1 VKNIGKPCAGKPH
14 ARFDEGGQGD
24 TCSLLYPEFTPEFT
38 RCRRTRSD
46 MFLHLTEKD
55 LDRYIYRIVS
65 LKRLKELFK
74 AGNNVL
80 LKPRKWEDPFEN
92 FSLRSKVRLTSG
104 EIIVYNFHDRFY
116 GQCWSFHKASDAM
129 WRIYSPKSDGI
140 RIRTTVRQ
148 LAASLYS
155 SLDSL
160 PDVKCCLGKV
170 LYLNQSRL
178 QAYSNNIFDDDGI
191 SVENLFKSLLVK
203 RPAFS
208 HENEVRLLYF
218 ELDDNGYKNDVFN
231 YKIDPHSLIT
241 QIMIDPRIDKELA
254 YKLKKHIALTT
265 GFNGEI
271 KRSLLYAFP
280 DDMVLNAKKTN
291 LTAIQ

>member
-1 VKNIGKPCAGKPH
+1 
-14 ARFDEGGQGD
+14 
-24 TCSLLYPEFTPEFT
+24 
-38 RCRRTRSD
+38 

-65 LKRLKELFK
+65 LERLKELFK
-74 AGNNVL
+74 TGNNVL
-80 LKPRKWEDPFEN
+80 VKPRKWEDPFEN
-92 FSLRSKVRLTSG
+92 FILRSKVRLTSG
-104 EIIVYNFHDRFY
+104 EIIEYNFHDRFY

-129 WRIYSPKSDGI
+129 WRIYSPKSNGI

-148 LAASLYS
+148 LATSLYS

-160 PDVKCCLGKV
+160 PEVKCCLGKV

-178 QAYSNNIFDDDGI
+178 KTYSNDIFDDDGI
-191 SVENLFKSLLVK
+191 SVENLFKSLLAK
-203 RPAFS
+203 RPAFI

-218 ELDDNGYKNDVFN
+218 ELDDNCYKNDVFK

-241 QIMIDPRIDKELA
+241 QIMIDPRADKKQA
-254 YKLKKHIALTT
+254 DKLKEHITRTT
-265 GFNGEI
+265 GFKGEI

-280 DDMVLNAKKTN
+280 EDMVLNAKKSN
-291 LTAIQ
+291 LTTIPVKTEDDNQVDSPDPKAVR